1 MIQTQKNKLYLSKED
16 KHIINML
23 SYHSAK
29 LYNSCLYIIKDYYD
43 NNNSYLPYGKQYHE
57 VKLNEHYNTLI
68 TDSSQQIHRIVD
80 RNFKSFFSLLNLKQ
94 KGKYSSPVNIPKYL
108 KKEQKYSIFIAGR
121 SARIKGN
128 KVYVGLTKKF
138 RDLYNINK
146 KDIIFNLP
154 PNIKITK
161 LQQLQIKPL
170 YNGKEYEI
178 LFCYEKPN
186 DIKKLNK
193 NNIIGIDCGLDNLMT
208 TYDNINK
215 KSIIIDG
222 KKIKSYNHYFNK
234 KKAKLQSIYS
244 QNDIKH
250 KQTNKL
256 IKLTENKK
264 NYINNYLN
272 QSVNKIVKYCLKSNI
287 GTLVIGDFKDIKQEI
302 NLGKKNNQNFVSI
315 PHGILKRKLEM
326 KCSFYGIDYILQEE
340 SYTSKT
346 SSLDLEPIKKH
357 EQYVGK
363 RVKRGLFQTANN
375 IKINADTNGAC
386 NIIRKYKCKSGS
398 DLSDT
403 DVSGVINHPVRIY
416 PTNPINL

>member
-302 NLGKKNNQNFVSI
+302 NLGKKNNQNFVLI